1 MRSIWSGAISFGLV
15 NIPVDL
21 FSAEES
27 QDLKFHLIDDR
38 DESRIR
44 YEKVNE
50 STGKEVPK
58 EHITKAFEFENGEY
72 VVMTDEDF
80 EKADVKA
87 TKTVDIESFISK
99 EELSFMY
106 LEKPYYMMP
115 RKGGE
120 KAYVLLKQALEK
132 SEKIAIARV
141 VIRTRAYLAA
151 VYPLE
156 DVMVLNLIRFHDEL
170 RDSDELKIK
179 GNITI
184 KEKEMDMALKL
195 IEDMSVA
202 WNPEEYEDEYEDALM
217 KRIEAKS
224 KKKIKDVPEED
235 EEETEESSNVVDI
248 MELLKKSV
256 EERPK
261 AGKSNPKS
269 TTEKKVK

>member
-1 MRSIWSGAISFGLV
+1 MRSIWKGAISFGLV

-21 FSAEES
+21 FSAQETH
-27 QDLKFHLIDDR
+27 DLKFHLIDDR

-44 YEKVNE
+44 YERVNE

-58 EHITKAFEFENGEY
+58 EHIVKAFEFENGEY

-80 EKADVKA
+80 EKADVEA
-87 TKTVDIESFISK
+87 TKTVDIESFILK

-120 KAYVLLKQALEK
+120 KAYVLLKQALDK

-151 VYPLE
+151 VYPLG
-156 DVMVLNLIRFHDEL
+156 DLMVLNLIRFHEEL
-170 RDSDELKIK
+170 RSAEELRIK
-179 GNITI
+179 GKVTV

-261 AGKSNPKS
+261 TAKSKPKS
-269 TTEKKVK
+269 TPEKKVK

>member
-1 MRSIWSGAISFGLV
+1 M
-15 NIPVDL
+15 
-21 FSAEES
+21 
-27 QDLKFHLIDDR
+27 
-38 DESRIR
+38 
-44 YEKVNE
+44 
-50 STGKEVPK
+50 
-58 EHITKAFEFENGEY
+58 
-72 VVMTDEDF
+72 
-80 EKADVKA
+80 
-87 TKTVDIESFISK
+87 DIESFILK

-141 VIRTRAYLAA
+141 VIRTRAYLAG

-170 RDSDELKIK
+170 RDSDELIIK